1 MQNRSPADKYP
12 YNRNDNFHV
21 PDKLF
26 LSTGVGANRAD
37 DNISVIRTYD
47 NTVVE
52 TESVSKSPSALC
64 SIPSGEYVY
73 VSNYGDESVS
83 VFR

>member
-26 LSTGVGANRAD
+26 LSTGVGANSRIQEFHYLIQILE
-37 DNISVIRTYD
+37 NMPTSFEIG
-47 NTVVE
+47 
-52 TESVSKSPSALC
+52 PL
-64 SIPSGEYVY
+64 
-73 VSNYGDESVS
+73 SNRLIKFSFVLPDREVATILE
-83 VFR
+83 RH